1 MKGYS
6 EKENRTRRTPCAFL
20 PYQQRWMA
28 DQSSVKVCEKSR
40 RIGLSWAEAAED
52 ALTAA
57 STTGMDVFYIGY
69 NKDMALEFIE
79 DCASWSKHFNQAA
92 SEIDEFV
99 WEDEKAEK
107 KGIQAFRI
115 RYPSGWKILALSSR
129 PANLRG
135 KQGKIVID
143 EAAFHD
149 DLAGLLKAAMAMLM
163 WGGRVVI
170 ISTHNGDD
178 HPFNE
183 LINEIRA
190 GRKPYKLHR
199 ITLDDALD
207 EGLYKRICLRLGK
220 TWSQEDQQA
229 WRADM
234 TSFYGDDAD
243 EELFC
248 IPAKGGGSYLTRNM
262 IEACMSSDI
271 PVVRWSPPAK
281 NFVDWQDDKR
291 SREVSAW
298 CKEELEPV
306 ITKMTIQ
313 NMASWF
319 GEDFGREV
327 DLTVIWPLQAAPGL
341 QYHTPFVLE
350 LRDCPFT
357 QQEQILL
364 FLIARLP
371 CFAGGALDKGGN
383 GAFLAERAR
392 QICGPDRIEEIS
404 FSSKWYIENMPP
416 MKACFED
423 RTTTLPKDNDIMDDF
438 RAIKKVK
445 GVPRIPDTRTQ
456 SKRGGKRHGD
466 AAIAKALVI
475 YAARKF
481 EFYNDVPSVV
491 TAGAGSMGKSVS
503 GYHNQPDFG
512 SY

>member
-1 MKGYS
+1 MKGFS
-6 EKENRTRRTPCAFL
+6 EKENRTRRTPGAFL

-57 STTGMDVFYIGY
+57 RKNGMDVFYIGY

-92 SEIDEFV
+92 SEIDEIV

-190 GRKPYKLHR
+190 HKKPYNLHR

-207 EGLYKRICLRLGK
+207 EGLYQRICLRLGK
-220 TWSQEDQQA
+220 NWTQEDQNN
-229 WRADM
+229 WRTTLTD
-234 TSFYGDDAD
+234 FYGEDAD

-248 IPAKGGGSYLTRNM
+248 IPAKGGGVYLTRNM
-262 IEACMSSDI
+262 IEACMSENI
-271 PVVRWSPPAK
+271 PVLRWAPPEK
-281 NFVDWQDDKR
+281 NFVDWTDDKR
-291 SREVSAW
+291 CREVESW
-298 CKEELEPV
+298 CIEELEPV
-306 ITKMTIQ
+306 IKTTITQ
-313 NMASWF
+313 NRASWF
-319 GEDFGREV
+319 GEDFGREI
-327 DLTVIWPLQAAPGL
+327 DLTVIWPLQSMPGL
-341 QYHTPFVLE
+341 KYHTPFVLE

-357 QQEQILL
+357 QQEQILF

-466 AAIAKALVI
+466 AAIAKALAI
-475 YAARKF
+475 YAAREF
-481 EFYNDVPSVV
+481 EFYNDIPSVI
-491 TAGAGSMGKSVS
+491 TAGQGKSLS
-503 GYHNQPDFG
+503 GYYIQPNYR